1 MANKKQPMLSEKL
14 SKDVLFGI
22 SGDLPRI
29 IEIGLQKLR
38 PNPDQPRSNFSEDA
52 LRELAGSIEQHGLI
66 QPIAV
71 VEDHENEGGFIIVAG
86 ERRYRAFKL
95 LGKETIPAITTSG
108 NPDEIALIEN
118 MQREDLSP
126 IEEAEALEKLMGR
139 HHYKQEDLAKVIGKA
154 RTTVVE
160 LLSLNKLPEEIKS
173 ECRTSDIAP
182 KSVLIEIVRLGK
194 PKDQLKFWKGFKK
207 GEKPT
212 VRAARAHKSGKKV
225 VEHKSPA
232 RPKKTFTT
240 RQASVIVQA
249 QIPQELSPQQVIGAL
264 EEALEEARKAVF
276 APTTKPI
283 DLSLEP

>member
-38 PNPDQPRSNFSEDA
+38 PNPDQPRTNFSEEA
-52 LRELAGSIEQHGLI
+52 LRDLAGSIEQHGLI

-71 VEDHENEGGFIIVAG
+71 VEDRENEGGFIIVAG

-118 MQREDLSP
+118 MQREDLSA
-126 IEEAEALEKLMGR
+126 IEEAEALGKLMEK
-139 HHYKQEDLAKVIGKA
+139 HNYKQEDLAKVIGKA

-160 LLSLNKLPEEIKS
+160 LLSLNNLPEEIKS
-173 ECRTSDIAP
+173 ECRTSDIAS
-182 KSVLIEIVRLGK
+182 KSVLIEIARLGK
-194 PKDQLKFWKGFKK
+194 PKDQLNFWKGFKK
-207 GEKPT
+207 GEKRT
-212 VRAARAHKSGKKV
+212 VRVARAHKSGKKV
-225 VEHKSPA
+225 LEQKLEA
-232 RPKKTFTT
+232 KPKKTFRTT

-249 QIPQELSPQQVIGAL
+249 QVPKELSYEQIIGAL
-264 EEALEEARKAVF
+264 EEALEEAK
-276 APTTKPI
+276 KG
-283 DLSLEP
+283 

>member
-1 MANKKQPMLSEKL
+1 MTSLHLMAKKTQPMLSDKL

-29 IEIGLQKLR
+29 IEVELQKLR
-38 PNPDQPRSNFSEDA
+38 PNPDQPRTNFSQEA
-52 LRELAGSIEQHGLI
+52 MQELASSIEQHGLI

-71 VEDHENEGGFIIVAG
+71 VEDRENEGGFIIVAG
-86 ERRYRAFKL
+86 ERRYRAYKL

-126 IEEAEALEKLMGR
+126 IDEAEALEKLMGR
-139 HHYKQEDLAKVIGKA
+139 HNYKQEDLAKVIGKA

-160 LLSLNKLPEEIKS
+160 LLSLNNLPEEIKS
-173 ECRTSDIAP
+173 ECRTSDTVS

-194 PKDQLKFWKGFKK
+194 AKDQLKFWKSLKQGQKK
-207 GEKPT
+207 T
-212 VRAARAHKSGKKV
+212 VRAARAHKGGKKV
-225 VEHKSPA
+225 LTQKSA
-232 RPKKTFTT
+232 AKPKQTFHTT

-249 QIPQELSPQQVIGAL
+249 ESPKALSREQVIGAL
-264 EEALEEARKAVF
+264 EEALEAATKA
-276 APTTKPI
+276 
-283 DLSLEP
+283 

>member
-38 PNPDQPRSNFSEDA
+38 PNPDQPRTNFSEEA
-52 LRELAGSIEQHGLI
+52 LRDLAGSIEQHGLI

-71 VEDHENEGGFIIVAG
+71 VEDRENEGGFIIVAG

-118 MQREDLSP
+118 MQREDLSA
-126 IEEAEALEKLMGR
+126 IEEAEALGKLMEK
-139 HHYKQEDLAKVIGKA
+139 HNYKQEDLAKVIGKA

-160 LLSLNKLPEEIKS
+160 LLSLNNLPEEIKS
-173 ECRTSDIAP
+173 ECRTSDIAS
-182 KSVLIEIVRLGK
+182 KSVLIEIARLGK

-207 GEKPT
+207 GEKRT
-212 VRAARAHKSGKKV
+212 VRVARAHKSGKKV
-225 VEHKSPA
+225 LEQKLEA
-232 RPKKTFTT
+232 KPKKTFRTT

-249 QIPQELSPQQVIGAL
+249 QVPKELSYEQIIGAL
-264 EEALEEARKAVF
+264 EEALEEAK
-276 APTTKPI
+276 KG
-283 DLSLEP
+283 

>member
-1 MANKKQPMLSEKL
+1 MAKKTHPMLSEKL

-29 IEIGLQKLR
+29 IEIELDKLR
-38 PNPDQPRSNFSEDA
+38 PNPDQPRTNFSEQA
-52 LRELAGSIEQHGLI
+52 LQDLAGSIKEHGLI

-71 VEDHENEGGFIIVAG
+71 VEDPENESGFIIVAG
-86 ERRYRAFKL
+86 ERRYRAYKL

-126 IEEAEALEKLMGR
+126 IEEAEALEKLMAR
-139 HHYKQEDLAKVIGKA
+139 HNYKQEDLAKVIGKA

-160 LLSLNKLPEEIKS
+160 LLSLNNLPEEIKS
-173 ECRTSDIAP
+173 ECRTSDIAS

-194 PKDQLKFWKGFKK
+194 PRDQLKFWKGFKK
-207 GEKPT
+207 GEKRT
-212 VRAARAHKSGKKV
+212 VRVARAHKSGKKV
-225 VEHKSPA
+225 PEQKSA
-232 RPKKTFTT
+232 SKPKRTFHTT

-249 QIPQELSPQQVIGAL
+249 QISQELSREQVMGAL
-264 EEALEEARKAVF
+264 EEALEEARK
-276 APTTKPI
+276 
-283 DLSLEP
+283 E